1 MVARPTSLATW
12 TAVALRVSVTA
23 LIGIVATIVA
33 TSAACEVAMVRGP
46 QFDVLLGPIDST
58 IEGAQ
63 VFVMGTMAGAVAV
76 VCGLRLWSE
85 IRSHWAT
92 RLPSVTD
99 SND

>member
-1 MVARPTSLATW
+1 MVARATSHAPW
-12 TAVALRVSVTA
+12 TVVALRVSVTA

-33 TSAACEVAMVRGP
+33 TSAACDVAMVRGP
-46 QFDVLLGPIDST
+46 QFDVVLGPIDPT
-58 IEGAQ
+58 IESAA

-92 RLPSVTD
+92 RPPSVTD
-99 SND
+99 SRD